1 MENILSKINSS
12 TKYVS
17 ENSRYVK
24 INYERLNKIIDKLDI
39 SKIKYWLDSNP
50 YGLLDL
56 SCEEII
62 DFLLIYHTIGD
73 YCFWGEPK
81 WEIKTQ
87 DGKIIDGSYAMLYL
101 LMTRYK
107 EEKSFDMSKEEFKE
121 FLKGNVQIPLLEDRY
136 QNLVI
141 MNNFLRERKMSF
153 YELIKNF
160 YKDEELIDFIISNF
174 SYFKDESEYKGRKI
188 YFYKRAQLLASD
200 ILHVRKILEHVK
212 VDFSHLPGCADYKI
226 PQVMR
231 CMGILE
237 FSDELAN
244 LVDNKIELKEGSEM
258 EVEIR
263 ANDLVVLDY
272 MAEKL
277 NERISRMDL
286 NDYIWLLGQDKSKMT
301 KPYHRTLTK
310 HY

>member
-1 MENILSKINSS
+1 MENILSKIHSS
-12 TKYVS
+12 AKYVS

-24 INYERLNKIIDKLDI
+24 INYEKLNKIINELDI

-73 YCFWGEPK
+73 YCFWKDPK
-81 WEIKTQ
+81 WEIKTL

-101 LMTRYK
+101 LIRRYK
-107 EEKSFDMSKEEFKE
+107 EGKSFDMSKDEFRE
-121 FLKGNVQIPLLEDRY
+121 LLKGTVEIPLLEDRY

-141 MNNFLRERKMSF
+141 MNNFLKKKQTSF
-153 YELIKNF
+153 YELVKNF
-160 YKDEELIDFIISNF
+160 CNDKELFDFIVSNF
-174 SYFKDESEYKGRKI
+174 PYFKDESEYKGMMI
-188 YFYKRAQLLASD
+188 YFYKRAQLLTSD
-200 ILHVRKILEHVK
+200 ILHIRKMLEGIK
-212 VDFSHLPGCADYKI
+212 VDFSHLQGCADYKI

-231 CMGILE
+231 CMGIIE
-237 FSDELAN
+237 FNDELTN
-244 LVDNKIELKEGSEM
+244 LVDNKIELSEGSEM

-263 ANDLVVLDY
+263 ANDLIVLDY
-272 MAEKL
+272 MAKKL
-277 NERISRMDL
+277 NEKISRMDL
-286 NDYIWLLGQDKSKMT
+286 NDYIWLLSQDKSKMT

>member
-73 YCFWGEPK
+73 YCFWGDPK
-81 WEIKTQ
+81 WKIKTQ

-141 MNNFLRERKMSF
+141 MNNFLRERKISF

-174 SYFKDESEYKGRKI
+174 SYFKDESEYKGRTI

>member
-1 MENILSKINSS
+1 MKNILSKINSS
-12 TKYVS
+12 VRYVS
-17 ENSRYVK
+17 ENSEYVK

-39 SKIKYWLDSNP
+39 SKITYWLDSNP

-62 DFLLIYHTIGD
+62 NFLLIYHTIGD
-73 YCFWGEPK
+73 YCFWGAPK

-101 LMTRYK
+101 LMKRYK
-107 EEKSFDMSKEEFKE
+107 SRKSFDMSEEEFKE
-121 FLKGNVQIPLLEDRY
+121 FLKGNVEIPLFKDRY

-153 YELIKNF
+153 YELIRNF
-160 YKDEELIDFIISNF
+160 YNDEDLIDFIISNF
-174 SYFKDESEYKGRKI
+174 SYFKDESEYKGRTI

-200 ILHVRKILEHVK
+200 VFHVRKILEHVK
-212 VDFSHLPGCADYKI
+212 VDFSHLQGCADYKI

-237 FSDELAN
+237 FNNELAN
-244 LVDNKIELKEGSEM
+244 LVDNKIELREGSKM

-263 ANDLVVLDY
+263 ANDLIVLDY
-272 MAEKL
+272 MAKKL
-277 NERISRMDL
+277 NEKVSRMDL
-286 NDYIWLLGQDKSKMT
+286 NDYIWLLGQDKSKMN

>member
-1 MENILSKINSS
+1 MKNILSKINSGVR
-12 TKYVS
+12 YVS
-17 ENSRYVK
+17 ENSEYVK
-24 INYERLNKIIDKLDI
+24 INYERVNKIVDKLDI
-39 SKIKYWLDSNP
+39 SKITYWLDSNP
-50 YGLLDL
+50 YSLLDL
-56 SCEEII
+56 NCEEII
-62 DFLLIYHTIGD
+62 NFLLIYHTIGD
-73 YCFWGEPK
+73 YCFWGDPK

-101 LMTRYK
+101 LMKRYK
-107 EEKSFDMSKEEFKE
+107 SRKSFDMSEEEFKE
-121 FLKGNVQIPLLEDRY
+121 FLKGNVEIPLFKDRY

-160 YKDEELIDFIISNF
+160 YNDEDLIDFIISNF
-174 SYFKDESEYKGRKI
+174 SYFKDESEYKGRTI

-200 ILHVRKILEHVK
+200 VLHVRKILEHVK
-212 VDFSHLPGCADYKI
+212 VDFSHLQGCADYKI

-237 FSDELAN
+237 FNNELAN
-244 LVDNKIELKEGSEM
+244 LVDNKIELREGSKM

-263 ANDLVVLDY
+263 ANDLIVLDY
-272 MAEKL
+272 MAKKL
-277 NERISRMDL
+277 NEKVSRMDL
-286 NDYIWLLGQDKSKMT
+286 NDYIWLLGQDKSKMN

>member
-12 TKYVS
+12 VRYVS
-17 ENSRYVK
+17 ENSEYVK
-24 INYERLNKIIDKLDI
+24 INYERVNKIVDKLDI
-39 SKIKYWLDSNP
+39 SKITYWLDSNP

-56 SCEEII
+56 NCEEII
-62 DFLLIYHTIGD
+62 NFLLIYHTIGD
-73 YCFWGEPK
+73 YCFWGDPK

-101 LMTRYK
+101 LMKRYK
-107 EEKSFDMSKEEFKE
+107 SRKSFDMSEEEFKE
-121 FLKGNVQIPLLEDRY
+121 FLKGNVEIPLFKDRY

-160 YKDEELIDFIISNF
+160 YNDEDLIDFIISNF
-174 SYFKDESEYKGRKI
+174 SYFKDESEYKGRTI

-200 ILHVRKILEHVK
+200 VLHVRKILEHVK
-212 VDFSHLPGCADYKI
+212 VDFSHLQGCADYKI

-237 FSDELAN
+237 FNNELAN
-244 LVDNKIELKEGSEM
+244 LVDNKIELREGSKM

-263 ANDLVVLDY
+263 ANDLIVLDY
-272 MAEKL
+272 MAKKL
-277 NERISRMDL
+277 NEKVSRMDL
-286 NDYIWLLGQDKSKMT
+286 NDYIWLLGQDKSKMN

>member
-24 INYERLNKIIDKLDI
+24 INYEILNNIINELDI

-73 YCFWGEPK
+73 YCFWGDPK
-81 WEIKTQ
+81 WKIKTQ

-174 SYFKDESEYKGRKI
+174 SYFKDESEYKGRTI

-237 FSDELAN
+237 FSDKLAN

-286 NDYIWLLGQDKSKMT
+286 NDYIWLLGQDKSKMN